1 MPTLSNLNIQN
12 NQQPIHNP
20 SSGYMSPP
28 LAHNHQ
34 FAPQQQQPQFQQ
46 SYQQAYQQQQPPPHQ
61 QYQQPLQPQQ
71 QTTFPRPAVQSPA
84 EASIQSWAGGAMQ
97 QPQMQPQPGHTQSS
111 PIPGT
116 WNPSMG
122 IKFGGQPP
130 AGGSQGQEGTW
141 SANSGIRF
149 G

>member
-1 MPTLSNLNIQN
+1 MPTLSNLNIQHS
-12 NQQPIHNP
+12 QQPVRNP
-20 SSGYMSPP
+20 SPGYTSPP
-28 LAHNHQ
+28 IAQNHQ

-46 SYQQAYQQQQPPPHQ
+46 SYQQAYQQHQPPLHQ

-71 QTTFPRPAVQSPA
+71 QTTFSRPAVQSPA

-97 QPQMQPQPGHTQSS
+97 QPQVPPQPGQTQPS
-111 PIPGT
+111 PVPGT

-122 IKFGGQPP
+122 IKFGGQS
-130 AGGSQGQEGTW
+130 AGGPQGQEGTW
-141 SANSGIRF
+141 SAGSGIRF